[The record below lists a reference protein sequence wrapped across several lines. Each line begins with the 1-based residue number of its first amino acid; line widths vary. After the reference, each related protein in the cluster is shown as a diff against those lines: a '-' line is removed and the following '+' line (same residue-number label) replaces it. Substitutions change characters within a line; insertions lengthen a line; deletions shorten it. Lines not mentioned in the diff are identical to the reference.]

1 MATLIDRVRAYLR
14 SPKGRQQVEKAKRKA
29 EELARDPR
37 NQQRVRGLLE
47 RFRGRR
53 H

>member
-14 SPKGRQQVEKAKRKA
+14 SPKGRQQVEKAKRM
-29 EELARDPR
+29 ARDPR
-37 NQQRVRGLLE
+37 NQQKARRFLE

>member
-14 SPKGRQQVEKAKRKA
+14 SPKGKQQIERAKRM
-29 EELARDPR
+29 ARDPR
-37 NQQRVRGLLE
+37 NQNKARQLLA
-47 RFRGRR
+47 RLRGRR

>member
-1 MATLIDRVRAYLR
+1 MAKLMDRVRAYMR
-14 SPKGRQQVEKAKRKA
+14 SPKGRQQVEKAKRM
-29 EELARDPR
+29 ARDPR
-37 NQQRVRGLLE
+37 NQQKARRLLD

>member
-1 MATLIDRVRAYLR
+1 MATLMDRVRAYLR
-14 SPKGRQQVEKAKRKA
+14 SPKGRQQVERAKQ
-29 EELARDPR
+29 LARDPR
-37 NQQRVRGLLE
+37 NQQKARHFLD

>member
-14 SPKGRQQVEKAKRKA
+14 SPKGRANVEKAKRM
-29 EELARDPR
+29 ARDPR
-37 NQQRVRGLLE
+37 NQQKARRFLE